1 MSRKNFL
8 LFIAIGLVFFIHQ
21 SFAEELT
28 GTLKKIQSGCAQGK
42 ENCIVSFGVREASI
56 PFNYKLNSDQYTG
69 YSYEIAEHI
78 VQAIRA
84 KLNRPELQIK
94 NISITSQNRIP
105 LLQNGTIDFE
115 CGSTTN
121 NTERQKQTAFSNT
134 IFIIGT
140 RLLTAKDSKIHD
152 FDDLREKT
160 VVTTAGTTSERLLKK
175 MNVDKQM
182 KMNII
187 SAKDHGQADLM
198 LKSYRAAA
206 FMMDDALLYG
216 ERAKAKDQD
225 KWVVVG
231 TPQSFE
237 AYGCMIR
244 KDDPQ
249 FKKLA
254 DDVIA
259 KLMKDGTAYKLYEK
273 WFMHPIPPNNI
284 NLNFP
289 LSKSMEELFSNPNDK
304 AFE

>member
-175 MNVDKQM
+175 
-182 KMNII
+182 IC
-187 SAKDHGQADLM
+187 
-198 LKSYRAAA
+198 
-206 FMMDDALLYG
+206 
-216 ERAKAKDQD
+216 
-225 KWVVVG
+225 
-231 TPQSFE
+231 E
-237 AYGCMIR
+237 A
-244 KDDPQ
+244 
-249 FKKLA
+249 
-254 DDVIA
+254 
-259 KLMKDGTAYKLYEK
+259 
-273 WFMHPIPPNNI
+273 
-284 NLNFP
+284 
-289 LSKSMEELFSNPNDK
+289 
-304 AFE
+304 